1 MYALHFISTSP
12 KCALSQCG
20 GLSSARTSLTI
31 FMAGDTTVGAY
42 KQLNRLK
49 NNQINGALFFLSFF
63 LHMKIWLYWM
73 KKLEYNASIGYNTDI
88 FKFIFFYYFLI
99 LLLIE
104 VNTESTIYR
113 SILSTDRLSTL
124 FVLLLLYSHDVL
136 AVYHIRF

>member
-1 MYALHFISTSP
+1 
-12 KCALSQCG
+12 
-20 GLSSARTSLTI
+20 
-31 FMAGDTTVGAY
+31 
-42 KQLNRLK
+42 
-49 NNQINGALFFLSFF
+49 
-63 LHMKIWLYWM
+63 M